1 MDKQKLQKQAF
12 HRAHDGESTANY
24 DRIMEGFIAKGIPEM
39 GILPRENVFTYGA
52 WRHQGRQVRKGEH
65 GVKVMTFVKD
75 EKTGRSYAKRT
86 AVFHISQTD
95 AREQKYVA
103 AEVIHPAPEPVEPA
117 SAAPSNVLQYRNTK
131 TETVPVPVVT
141 PTREPCSN
149 NLFDQFVPD
158 GDK

>member
-1 MDKQKLQKQAF
+1 MDKRELQQQAYR
-12 HRAHDGESTANY
+12 RAHDGESTANY

-75 EKTGRSYAKRT
+75 ERTGRSYAKRT

-95 AREQKYVA
+95 PREQKYVRS
-103 AEVIHPAPEPVEPA
+103 EVISPEPVA
-117 SAAPSNVLQYRNTK
+117 QAADQPETLTYRRK
-131 TETVPVPVVT
+131 QD
-141 PTREPCSN
+141 PTS
-149 NLFDQFVPD
+149 
-158 GDK
+158 